1 MEFVIKRGSQTK
13 EILAPILDLEIKQPY
28 RLTLV
33 FGSRV
38 AGFEPKQLIQS

>member
-1 MEFVIKRGSQTK
+1 MEFVIERGSPSK
-13 EILAPILDLEIKQPY
+13 EILAPILALESKQPY

-38 AGFEPKQLIQS
+38 AEFEPKQLIQS

>member
-1 MEFVIKRGSQTK
+1 MEFVIKRGSPTM
-13 EILAPILDLEIKQPY
+13 EIQAPILALESKQPY